1 MQHKFTLRYKT
12 FTDLGPA
19 LMSVEREKISPL
31 SSSRKKSDTMMA
43 KRWMRDDV

>member
-19 LMSVEREKISPL
+19 LMSVEREKSARYPPVG
-31 SSSRKKSDTMMA
+31 RKVTQ
-43 KRWMRDDV
+43 